1 MPKSDVI
8 RLHHMLDATRK
19 AVEFSKDRQ
28 RVDLDTEELLA
39 LGLVRLIEVI
49 GEAASKIETD
59 THDLYPDIP
68 WRSIIG
74 ARNRFI
80 HGYDDVDLDIVW
92 SIITNDLPPLAKQLE
107 QAIESEESE

>member
-8 RLHHMLDATRK
+8 RLRHMLDATRK

-28 RVDLDTEELLA
+28 RADLDTDELLA

-49 GEAASKIETD
+49 GEAASKIESD
-59 THDLYPDIP
+59 IHHRYPDIP
-68 WRSIIG
+68 WRAIIG

-80 HGYDDVDLDIVW
+80 HGYDDIDLDIVW
-92 SIITNDLPPLAKQLE
+92 SIIANDLPSLVGQLE
-107 QAIESEESE
+107 RAIESEENT